1 MLFLPYSL
9 YTFLFLIALPRT
21 SHLMVNRSGDAGQPR
36 PGFKGSTATVS
47 LLEVTAAEKRG
58 RGTPQQR
65 SQSDRSV
72 RKEPRF
78 LLLSGCIGTRAS
90 VPGILPTA
98 GPASSSSNLSHKAVS
113 TGATEYFMR

>member
-65 SQSDRSV
+65 SQSDLERGAV
-72 RKEPRF
+72 
-78 LLLSGCIGTRAS
+78 C
-90 VPGILPTA
+90 PTNGLIA
-98 GPASSSSNLSHKAVS
+98 LKNSNNNGVNQ
-113 TGATEYFMR
+113 TGEGLRGGGNT